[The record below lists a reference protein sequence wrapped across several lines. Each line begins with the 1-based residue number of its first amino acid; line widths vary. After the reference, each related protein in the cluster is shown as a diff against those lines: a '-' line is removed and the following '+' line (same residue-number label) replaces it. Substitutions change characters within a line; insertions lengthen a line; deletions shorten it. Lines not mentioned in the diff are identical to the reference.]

1 MVKLIVSKGNN
12 YNYYWYLEDGKVI
25 EVIKDVAGCFYRAK
39 LIIGEW
45 LIKQGNP
52 LHDFILKE

>member
-12 YNYYWYLEDGKVI
+12 YNYYWYLENGSIV
-25 EVIKDVAGCFYRAK
+25 EVVKDVAGRFYRAK

-52 LHDFILKE
+52 LTNFTLVE

>member
-1 MVKLIVSKGNN
+1 MVKKIVSKGNG
-12 YNYYWYLEDGKVI
+12 YNYYWYLENGSIV
-25 EVIKDVAGCFYRAK
+25 EVIKDVAGRFYRCK

-52 LHDFILKE
+52 LHDFILVE